1 MITTLVYR
9 DNRLL
14 VRNPPLESLR
24 QYRSQPNTIM
34 WVDLSSPNQNEARVI
49 LEDLF
54 ELHPLVIEDA
64 MGESELPKLEYYDDY
79 MHLIMHA
86 VDYSKSDKFTTTG
99 IDMIMGRDFLISI
112 HRQPL
117 RPMQLTIERYSR
129 LNGPVVRGVDR
140 FAHTVLD
147 FIVEAYKPAT
157 EELNADLL
165 EIENDILGNDVDGR
179 ELFPRVA
186 SLRKDLA
193 QLRQIVRPQREIAS
207 VLAQTRGKFF
217 RVAMLPYLRDLSEDL
232 NNIERHAGAWADQL
246 LMDFR
251 VFLNKSSNQANEG
264 IRVITAL
271 TALMIPPLLFG
282 AWYGMNFVRSMHELK
297 WKYAYP
303 VVALITLTSILL
315 MVIFMRRRRWL

>member
-9 DNRLL
+9 DGRLL
-14 VRNPPLESLR
+14 VRNPQPDSLS
-24 QYRSQPNTIM
+24 QYRNQPNTM
-34 WVDLSSPNQNEARVI
+34 LWVDLSAPNQFEAKII
-49 LEDLF
+49 LESLF
-54 ELHPLVIEDA
+54 ALHPLVIEDA
-64 MGESELPKLEYYDDY
+64 MGESSLPKLEYYDDY

-86 VDYSKSDKFTTTG
+86 VDYSKSDKFTTTD
-99 IDMIMGRDFLISI
+99 IDIIMGRDFLITI

-129 LNGPVVRGVDR
+129 SNGPIVRGVDR

-157 EELNADLL
+157 DELNADLL
-165 EIENDILGNDVDGR
+165 EIENDILTGEIRGQ

-186 SLRKDLA
+186 SLRKDLS
-193 QLRQIVRPQREIAS
+193 QLRQIVRPQREIAAI
-207 VLAQTRGKFF
+207 LAQTRGRLF
-217 RVAMLPYLRDLSEDL
+217 RAAMLPYLRDLSEDL
-232 NNIERHAGAWADQL
+232 NNIERHASAWADQL

-251 VFLNKSSNQANEG
+251 VFLNKSSHQANEG

-282 AWYGMNFVRSMHELK
+282 AWYGMNFVQTMHELK

-303 VVALITLTSILL
+303 AVAMITISSMLL
-315 MVIFMRRRRWL
+315 MVFIMKRKRWL